1 LDRLER
7 KEIDSWEAQSV
18 AVGEARS
25 VVAEGRQRE
34 LIDEWRAVCDGY
46 VVETRHVQ
54 GQSPVLRRKSVKAQA

>member
-1 LDRLER
+1 
-7 KEIDSWEAQSV
+7 V

-54 GQSPVLRRKSVKAQA
+54 GQSPVLRPESVKAQA